1 MNRLVIIGNGFDLH
15 HNLSTSYHDFR
26 DYLAN
31 GDVLG
36 EIKMPRNGDLL
47 NILDSYFEF
56 DCNWSDF
63 EKKLSSLN
71 LQDLIDEE
79 CVDIVLADDDE
90 HPMRN
95 QAIIED
101 ACLIKLDCLRN
112 DLPKEI
118 NNWILSQSYNVNK
131 DLLVDFFDKQDTF
144 ISFNYSSTLEKL
156 YGVNS
161 SKIIYLHGKA
171 DKTLNGEQIV
181 IGHGTKNIDI
191 PDYIPHTKTLND
203 IFASDVYEDNK
214 NIYEDLYKNPSK
226 HISKLEPILKF
237 IRNCSD
243 VIILGHSLSN
253 VDKEYFQ
260 FINNNLSAATEIK
273 IFYYNEKEL
282 SSIKIS
288 AYDYFPRCN
297 LSFSSW

>member
-1 MNRLVIIGNGFDLH
+1 MNRLIIIGNGFDLH

-31 GDVLG
+31 GEVLG
-36 EIKMPRNGDLL
+36 KIKMPRNGDLL

-56 DCNWSDF
+56 DSNWSDF
-63 EKKLSSLN
+63 EEKLDSLN

-79 CVDIVLADDDE
+79 GVDLVLADDDE

-101 ACLIKLDCLRN
+101 TCLIKLDCLRK

-118 NNWILSQSYNVNK
+118 NNWILSQSYNVDK

-144 ISFNYSSTLEKL
+144 ISFNYSSTLENL

-161 SKIIYLHGKA
+161 SKIIHLHGKA
-171 DKTLNGEQIV
+171 SNALNGEQIV
-181 IGHGTKNIDI
+181 IGHGTRNVDI

-203 IFASDVYEDNK
+203 IFASDVYEDNRS
-214 NIYEDLYKNPSK
+214 IYENLYKNPSK
-226 HISKLEPILKF
+226 HIPKLEPILKL
-237 IRNCSD
+237 IRDCSE
-243 VIILGHSLSN
+243 VIILGHSLSK

-260 FINNNLSAATEIK
+260 FINNNLPTAIDIK
-273 IFYYNEKEL
+273 IFYYNDKEL
-282 SSIKIS
+282 NSIKNS
-288 AYDYFPRCN
+288 ACDYFPSRN